1 MTVAFYLPRGK
12 DKEAMMA
19 QKMLVFGVIALLIAL
34 LVLIEIP
41 RGSLC
46 ELQISQGSL
55 RIVARMACESAG

>member
-1 MTVAFYLPRGK
+1 
-12 DKEAMMA
+12 MMA

-55 RIVARMACESAG
+55 RIVARMACESAR